1 MTVVCWDITER
12 KQAEEALREL
22 NLSLEQRVA
31 ERTAEVQQQAD
42 QLRALAVE
50 LSQAEQRER
59 KRLAAI
65 LHDHIQQLLVAAQLQ
80 LSLIERADP
89 RTVRSAAQGIS
100 SIIAEAI
107 AASRSLTVELS
118 PPILH
123 QSGLTAALTWLAARK
138 EEKHLFKVHVR
149 ANSDAEPADPDVRAL
164 LFESVRELLLNA
176 VKHSGVREAQL
187 IMRRS
192 KENWTQ
198 IIVEDKGKGF
208 DPSTISAHRG
218 GGFGLFSIQ
227 QRLAYLGGRME
238 VESAPGRGARFVL
251 MIPIGQAAAK
261 EAASA
266 APAAPPAE
274 MAHLR
279 ARGRKIS
286 VLLVDDH
293 RIMRQGLS
301 SLLEFEEDIEVVG
314 EAADGRQAV
323 ELARRHAPDV
333 VIMDVNM
340 PVMNGIEAT
349 RILTGEMPQV
359 KVIALSMHAERDTAE
374 AMRQAG
380 AVAYLTKGGPSED
393 LIAAIRAHGRPPAA
407 ES

>member
-1 MTVVCWDITER
+1 MVDITAR

-89 RTVRSAAQGIS
+89 ETVRSAAQGIN

-138 EEKHLFKVHVR
+138 EEKYLFKVHVR

-164 LFESVRELLLNA
+164 LFEAVRELLLNA

-208 DPSTISAHRG
+208 DPSAISAHRG

-251 MIPIGQAAAK
+251 TIPIGQAAAK
-261 EAASA
+261 EAAAAARDCAAVGTWPASA
-266 APAAPPAE
+266 Q
-274 MAHLR
+274 
-279 ARGRKIS
+279 RGRKIS

-314 EAADGRQAV
+314 EAENGRQAV
-323 ELARRHAPDV
+323 ELARQHAPDV
-333 VIMDVNM
+333 IIMDVNM

-349 RILTGEMPQV
+349 RILSRELPQI

-393 LIAAIRAHGRPPAA
+393 LIAAIRAHGRSPAT